1 MQPIDN
7 KTLRIDPVKIIITG
21 KYYDC
26 QVYRGRLYLWTMDGF
41 LKVYDWNKVINQTI
55 IPKFKEKL
63 PFVFSFMEGNFL
75 YNKRVS
81 YIFSDE
87 AYRSVLLNQYKVLV
101 NTPVTISAEELEKTC
116 LYQSNIP
123 MNELPI
129 DTEVYANN
137 LYFALDDGLYRK
149 VIHTSASDP
158 SLGPKDTKL
167 WDCRLLSLK
176 ANKYPQIALS
186 AGSEGLFELNLV
198 KDEAIRPQALES
210 VEETKV
216 YKISSKPSSFS
227 NYAFLSVFSSSYV
240 DESYMALFNWK
251 PIDALRLN
259 VSGKREVKV
268 YRDFDEV
275 IGQHG
280 IFGERNES
288 EISWGI
294 DDKIYSI
301 KGDTLT
307 ILKFNNS
314 ANIVKGET
322 YYQTLDSVTLPKNIG
337 QIVGAGS
344 SYFGN
349 VLEFTKGVLVL
360 RSDGN
365 VTIIPDEV
373 IRWRVYPRSK
383 NYLNHLHLLYDDRL
397 EIYSFNHDALVNQA
411 TKKIGIEYIPD
422 ETPIYKSKNDSTTA
436 KPADIF
442 DNVVLKSGDFNEFNL
457 DEDELPF

>member
-7 KTLRIDPVKIIITG
+7 KKLRIDPVRIIITG

-26 QVYRGRLYLWTMDGF
+26 QMYRGRLYLWTMNGE
-41 LKVYDWNKVINQTI
+41 LIVYDWNKVINQTV
-55 IPKFKEKL
+55 IPKFKERL

-87 AYRSVLLNQYKVLV
+87 AYRSILLNQYKVLV
-101 NTPVTISAEELEKTC
+101 NTPVTISVEELEQSR
-116 LYQSNIP
+116 LYQGSIP

-137 LYFALDDGLYRK
+137 LYFAVDNGLYRK

-186 AGSEGLFELNLV
+186 AGSEGLYELNLV
-198 KDEAIRPQALES
+198 KDEAIRPQALET

-216 YKISSKPSSFS
+216 YRISGKPSSFS
-227 NYAFLSVFSSSYV
+227 NYSFLSVFSSSYV

-251 PIDALRLN
+251 PINTLREN
-259 VSGKREVKV
+259 AAGKREVKV

-275 IGQHG
+275 IGQQG
-280 IFGERNES
+280 IFGENNDS

-307 ILKFNNS
+307 ILKFNNA
-314 ANIVKGET
+314 ANLEKGET
-322 YYQTLDSVTLPKNIG
+322 YYQTLDSVKLPVNIG

-349 VLEFTKGVLVL
+349 VLEFTKGVMVL

-365 VTIIPDEV
+365 VTVIPDEV

-397 EIYSFNHDALVNQA
+397 EIYSFNHDALVNQV
-411 TKKIGIEYIPD
+411 TKKIGIEYVPD
-422 ETPIYKSKNDSTTA
+422 ETPIYKSKTDSTTV

-442 DNVVLKSGDFNEFNL
+442 DNVVLKSGVFNEFNF
-457 DEDELPF
+457 DEEKLPF

>member
-1 MQPIDN
+1 MQSIDV
-7 KTLRIDPVKIIITG
+7 KTPKIDPARIIIAG

-26 QVYRGRLYLWTMDGF
+26 QIYRGRLYLWTMDGSI
-41 LKVYDWNKVINQTI
+41 KVYDWNKVINQTV

-87 AYRSVLLNQYKVLV
+87 AYRSILLNQYNVLV
-101 NTPVTISAEELEKTC
+101 DTPVTISTDELEQSC
-116 LYQSNIP
+116 LYQGSIP

-137 LYFALDDGLYRK
+137 LYFAVDDGLYRK
-149 VIHTSASDP
+149 VIHTNASDP

-167 WDCRLLSLK
+167 WECRLLSLK

-198 KDEAIRPQALES
+198 KDENIRPQALEN

-216 YKISSKPSSFS
+216 YRISGKPSSFS
-227 NYAFLSVFSSSYV
+227 NYSFLSVFSSSYV

-251 PIDALRLN
+251 PIDSLRMN
-259 VSGKREVKV
+259 TAAKRNIKV

-275 IGQHG
+275 IGQQG
-280 IFGERNES
+280 IFGDSNDS

-301 KGDTLT
+301 KGNILT
-307 ILKFNNS
+307 ILKFNNA
-314 ANIVKGET
+314 ANIEKGET
-322 YYQTLDSVTLPKNIG
+322 YYQTLESVKLPLNLG

-349 VLEFTKGVLVL
+349 VLEFTKGVMVL

-365 VTIIPDEV
+365 VTVIPDEM

-383 NYLNHLHLLYDDRL
+383 NYLNHLHLLYDNRL
-397 EIYSFNHDALVNQA
+397 EIYSFNHDALVNQV

-422 ETPIYKSKNDSTTA
+422 EIPIYKSKSESVA
-436 KPADIF
+436 VKPAVVFNDL
-442 DNVVLKSGDFNEFNL
+442 VLKSGDFNEFNL
-457 DEDELPF
+457 EETEFPF

>member
-1 MQPIDN
+1 MQSIDN

-26 QVYRGRLYLWTMDGF
+26 QVYRGRLYLWTMNGS
-41 LKVYDWNKVINQTI
+41 LKVYDWNKVINQTV

-75 YNKRVS
+75 YNKKVS

-101 NTPVTISAEELEKTC
+101 NTPVTVSAEELEKSC
-116 LYQSNIP
+116 LYQGNIP

-137 LYFALDDGLYRK
+137 LYFAVDDGLYRK

-251 PIDALRLN
+251 PVDALRLN

-275 IGQHG
+275 IGHHG

-322 YYQTLDSVTLPKNIG
+322 YYQTLDSVKLPKNIG

-349 VLEFTKGVLVL
+349 VLEFTKGILVL

-365 VTIIPDEV
+365 VTVIPDEV

-397 EIYSFNHDALVNQA
+397 EIYSFNHDALVNQV

-422 ETPIYKSKNDSTTA
+422 ETPIYKSKSDSATV

-442 DNVVLKSGDFNEFNL
+442 DNLALKSGVFNEFNM

>member
-1 MQPIDN
+1 MQPIN
-7 KTLRIDPVKIIITG
+7 IKTPRIDPVRIIILG
-21 KYYDC
+21 KFYDC
-26 QVYRGRLYLWTMDGF
+26 QIYRGRLYLWTMDGA
-41 LKVYDWNKVINQTI
+41 LKVYDWNKVINQTV

-87 AYRSVLLNQYKVLV
+87 SYRSILLNQYQVLE
-101 NTPVTISAEELEKTC
+101 NTPVIVRTEELEQSR
-116 LYQSNIP
+116 LYQGCIP

-137 LYFALDDGLYRK
+137 LYFAVDDGLYRK
-149 VIHTSASDP
+149 VIHTNASDP

-167 WDCRLLSLK
+167 WECRLLSLK

-216 YKISSKPSSFS
+216 YKISNKPSSFS
-227 NYAFLSVFSSSYV
+227 NYSFLSVFSSSYV

-259 VSGKREVKV
+259 VAGKREVKV

-275 IGQHG
+275 IGQQG
-280 IFGERNES
+280 IFGEGNEA

-301 KGDTLT
+301 KADTLT

-314 ANIVKGET
+314 ANIAKGET
-322 YYQTLDSVTLPKNIG
+322 YYQTLDSVKLPKNMG

-365 VTIIPDEV
+365 VTVIPDEI

-383 NYLNHLHLLYDDRL
+383 NYMNHLHLLYDDRL
-397 EIYSFNHDALVNQA
+397 EIYSFNHDALVNQV

-422 ETPIYKSKNDSTTA
+422 EVPIYKSKSDSVTV

-442 DNVVLKSGDFNEFNL
+442 DNMVLKSGDFNEFNL
-457 DEDELPF
+457 DEAELPF